1 MRFRTKQ
8 SAEQQQL
15 LYIKNCSRTVNLKL
29 SESEKSVYS
38 LLKILSTHSSNKSV
52 TFGPDTVISVF
63 KTMYVIGKST
73 AIILFLVVAAVFVV
87 LTVLEQQ
94 SQIEPE
100 VSGGTSL
107 DKEAAHGDSVKLRK
121 SSGSTQH
128 FRGRRRSLLDSA
140 HPSPHHSGVHF
151 MHNAS
156 IHKKVWMHYEVVDGL
171 KNEEVVM
178 FVMSSTVKDGYL
190 LRERFV
196 NYHVTSFK
204 L

>member
-1 MRFRTKQ
+1 
-8 SAEQQQL
+8 L
-15 LYIKNCSRTVNLKL
+15 IILY
-29 SESEKSVYS
+29 
-38 LLKILSTHSSNKSV
+38 

-63 KTMYVIGKST
+63 KTMNVIGKST
-73 AIILFLVVAAVFVV
+73 AIILLLLVAVVFVV
-87 LTVLEQQ
+87 LTVLEQR
-94 SQIEPE
+94 SQIERE

-107 DKEAAHGDSVKLRK
+107 EVAHGDSVKLRE
-121 SSGSTQH
+121 SIESTQH
-128 FRGRRRSLLDSA
+128 FRGRRRSLLDSV

-156 IHKKVWMHYEVVDGL
+156 VHKKAWMHYEVVDGL

-196 NYHVTSFK
+196 NCHITFI
-204 L
+204 